1 MTGRGTDGDPPVGLI
16 VVGVTATEPNPYP
29 RIKAYE
35 RRELER
41 LRAYLKALE
50 PEAWIE
56 QSYCSDW
63 LVYQVVSHIGSGSRI
78 GGLRLKGWLGS
89 APPATRET
97 MQQIWG
103 FFDSLGPSQMYAAF
117 DEAVSEYLEV
127 ESATPD
133 DAGVQDVDGFAG
145 KRPLYAYQIS
155 RIWELGCHAWDV
167 YVARDRTARIDSEG
181 VSLLAANLH
190 QMFLP
195 LDKQRAAQLATRPIG
210 FELADSGARYVLD
223 PTAERPRLAQDAQL
237 DAPLVVRGP
246 DEEIVRFVSGRGFL
260 PGAPMRL
267 EVKRGSAQDLANLR
281 RAFR

>member
-1 MTGRGTDGDPPVGLI
+1 
-16 VVGVTATEPNPYP
+16 
-29 RIKAYE
+29 
-35 RRELER
+35 
-41 LRAYLKALE
+41 
-50 PEAWIE
+50 
-56 QSYCSDW
+56 
-63 LVYQVVSHIGSGSRI
+63 VYQVVSHLGSGSRI
-78 GGLRLKGWLGS
+78 GGLRIS
-89 APPATRET
+89 AWAGGGPPVTRET

-103 FFDSLGPSQMYAAF
+103 FFDSLGPTEMYAAF
-117 DEAVSEYLEV
+117 DEAVGEYLEV

-133 DAGVQDVDGFAG
+133 EAGLQEVDGFAG

-167 YVARDRTARIDSEG
+167 YVARDRTARIDSEA
-181 VSLLAANLH
+181 VSLLAANMH

-195 LDKQRAAQLATRPIG
+195 LDKQRAAQLETKPIA
-210 FELADSGARYVLD
+210 FELNDSGKRYLLD
-223 PTAERPRLAQDAQL
+223 PTAERPRARADATSE
-237 DAPLVVRGP
+237 AALVVSGP